1 MDASLDL
8 TGLIDSSQYVTLA
21 GSKLYDHFAPTRD
34 RTEGTKSVFTYKS
47 MLQDPPSAGIYR
59 ETLDKYVVTAFGEM
73 DFIEVNPTSSIFHVA
88 DENKLKYQGKNPAR
102 LRLRCPSSLK
112 CSIKAVYGD
121 QIKTLREP
129 IDHDLS
135 TSGGVVY
142 QTWFGDTNEANNGD
156 MEKIYVN
163 LETKREYESDF
174 GRDFAEGQVVV
185 LWASLKRTD
194 QDIAG
199 CIYRTYSLHSDYY
212 TPASIPENVK
222 KGSGYECDRNVGE
235 CEFCY

>member
-1 MDASLDL
+1 MDAPLDL

-34 RTEGTKSVFTYKS
+34 RTEGTTSIFTYKS
-47 MLQDPPSAGIYR
+47 LLQDPPSAGIYR

-73 DFIEVNPTSSIFHVA
+73 DFIE
-88 DENKLKYQGKNPAR
+88 GKNPAR

-142 QTWFGDTNEANNGD
+142 QTWFGDANEANNGD

-194 QDIAG
+194 QDVAG

-212 TPASIPENVK
+212 TPASIPDNVK
-222 KGSGYECDRNVGE
+222 KGGAYECDRNVGE